1 MDIAKNHTWRNITNL
16 LRPSTFSASTSFLSV
31 KKVCIDRSKG
41 PWIYQSPLLLQKD
54 KSRTAITLL
63 SFLPFVCLPPR
74 FFLSTYQSSNY
85 FFPLPPLIFTARPR
99 STPFFPTIFGVIS
112 SRLTIFPSSS
122 YVRANVSSAWSRSS
136 PPFILLKNVIYR
148 RISRHRFHKGG
159 GDGLTLCMQASQN
172 RSSKCAGTKLLLIL
186 ILSFLSRR
194 SSDIRE
200 NLLGHIPDELTS
212 SMKREHI

>member
-1 MDIAKNHTWRNITNL
+1 M
-16 LRPSTFSASTSFLSV
+16 
-31 KKVCIDRSKG
+31 
-41 PWIYQSPLLLQKD
+41 
-54 KSRTAITLL
+54 
-63 SFLPFVCLPPR
+63 
-74 FFLSTYQSSNY
+74 
-85 FFPLPPLIFTARPR
+85 PPLIFTARPR

-112 SRLTIFPSSS
+112 SRPTIFPSSS

-159 GDGLTLCMQASQN
+159 GGGLTLCMQASQN

-212 SMKREHI
+212 SGWRENIYRRITGKGDKSVNILIWYSIAQIVLSIIPEFTI